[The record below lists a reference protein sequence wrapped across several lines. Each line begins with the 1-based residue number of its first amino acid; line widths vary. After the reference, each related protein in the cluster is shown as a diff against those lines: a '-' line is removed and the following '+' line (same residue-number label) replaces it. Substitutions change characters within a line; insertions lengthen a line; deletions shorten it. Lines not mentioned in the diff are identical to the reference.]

1 MIPKDPLDEL
11 LDRWNPEDPDPSGL
25 QRDIWRRIADARI
38 AASRPG
44 FITQA
49 GAWFRR
55 PAFSLVFAAACAL
68 AGLAVLEWR
77 EARRQHQVN
86 AELARQYLRVIDP
99 MLGAPS
105 GSDSMDR
112 ELAWMRDELRL
123 TPVQYARIRALHETL
138 NSQLVALEKERLRVR
153 QETAALEE
161 ERRTEGQINFLVVA
175 GLIKIR
181 QELDL
186 QSFHSMQQLV
196 SATATIMT
204 PEQRRRYLDY
214 VQAAISTPPQPIAD

>member
-1 MIPKDPLDEL
+1 MPPKDPLDEL
-11 LDRWNPEDPDPSGL
+11 LDRWNPVDPDTSGL
-25 QRDIWRRIADARI
+25 RRDIWQRI
-38 AASRPG
+38 AAARPG
-44 FITQA
+44 LLVQF

-55 PAFSLVFAAACAL
+55 PAFSLLFAAACAL
-68 AGLAVLEWR
+68 AVLAFVEWH
-77 EARRQHQVN
+77 EAQRQRQVN

-99 MLGAPS
+99 ALGAPS
-105 GSDSMDR
+105 EPDSMDR
-112 ELAWMRDELRL
+112 GLVWMRDELRL
-123 TPVQYARIRALHETL
+123 SPVQYARIRELHETL

-161 ERRTEGQINFLVVA
+161 ERRTEGQIDFLVFA
-175 GLIKIR
+175 GLIKVR
-181 QELDL
+181 QNLDL
-186 QSFHSMQQLV
+186 QSFHSMQRLV